1 MGHWP
6 ISPPRF
12 TVRPKQ
18 EGVVVVKQSLRFEK
32 LLLEQ
37 GVAVAITGLGSSRVS
52 PPGNKRQYR
61 YLLSGTILASIFVA
75 APALAQDAQT
85 DQMQRQINALQ
96 KQLQA
101 LQSQVTETKQ
111 QARAAQQ
118 SAQTA
123 QESAQTAQQTVQ
135 NIPAG
140 LYNADVALPTKAAA
154 APSWFGGIH
163 VSLAGSFV
171 AMEGVWRQHNE
182 ISSGASDPP
191 FSTMP
196 FHNSPLY
203 FENENRYSAQ
213 QSRLA
218 IRASGDIDP
227 TQHLTAY
234 WENDWLGAG
243 VTANS
248 RESNSYNLR
257 MRQAWLFYD
266 NENWHSKFLAG
277 QAWSMLTANR
287 LGILPGTE
295 NAPLSIDAQYV
306 VGFNWAR
313 QPQLRFVQDWNKVL
327 WFGVSVEA
335 SQTAFASNGNGVAG
349 AAAFSAA
356 NGTVVPVG
364 LGVNPG
370 NTCNASGLLNSTTQ
384 CSNNKFPDIVE
395 KVALDPGW
403 GHYEAVGI
411 QRWFTDEVAA
421 TGAPFLTPGV
431 TPSWQEK
438 TNFGWGVGGSV
449 ILPIWEKVLDLQG
462 SVLTGQGLGRYGSSQ
477 LADVTI
483 GPDGTLQPLQTTQVL
498 LGFVAHP
505 WAGLDVYGYAGQEQV
520 NNNFWNQTV
529 KGATTNGG
537 FGNPAY
543 LNGGCQ
549 VENTTSTFAAGFNTP
564 ASGACTANVHRTQE
578 LSIGFWQQLYK
589 GDLGQVR
596 VGAQYEYVR
605 LQAFPGSTVV
615 SAANGPTPN
624 QGLNPNNNIVFFS
637 LRYYPF
643 N

>member
-1 MGHWP
+1 L
-6 ISPPRF
+6 SA
-12 TVRPKQ
+12 
-18 EGVVVVKQSLRFEK
+18 GVVFWCLVVKQR
-32 LLLEQ
+32 
-37 GVAVAITGLGSSRVS
+37 AGL
-52 PPGNKRQYR
+52 
-61 YLLSGTILASIFVA
+61 LLSGTVLASIFVA

-111 QARAAQQ
+111 QAKAAQQ

-163 VSLAGSFV
+163 VSLAGSFI

-196 FHNSPLY
+196 FHNSPLWY
-203 FENENRYSAQ
+203 ENENRYSAQ

-266 NENWHSKFLAG
+266 NENWHTKVLAG

-295 NAPLSIDAQYV
+295 NVPLTIDAQYV

-313 QPQLRFVQDWNKVL
+313 QPQLRFVQDWNKVV

-335 SQTAFASNGNGVAG
+335 SQTAFAGNGAG
-349 AAAFSAA
+349 FGLTAA
-356 NGTVVPVG
+356 NGAVVPTG
-364 LGVNPG
+364 LGVNPD
-370 NTCNASGLLNSTTQ
+370 NTCNAAGLLNSTTE
-384 CSNNKFPDIVE
+384 CSNNKFPDVIE

-411 QRWFTDEVAA
+411 QRWFTDEVAS
-421 TGAPFLTPGV
+421 TGAPFLLPKQISPG
-431 TPSWQEK
+431 WGER
-438 TNFGWGVGGSV
+438 TNFGWGVGGSAV
-449 ILPIWEKVLDLQG
+449 LPVWEKVLDLQG
-462 SVLTGQGLGRYGSSQ
+462 SFLTGQGLGRYGSSQ

-483 GPDGTLQPLQTTQVL
+483 GPDGTLKPLQTIQVL
-498 LGFVAHP
+498 LGFIAHP
-505 WAGLDVYGYAGQEQV
+505 WAGLDVYGYAGQEEV
-520 NNNFWNQTV
+520 KANFWGQTV
-529 KGATTNGG
+529 AGKTTNGG
-537 FGNPAY
+537 YGNPAY
-543 LNGGCQ
+543 LNGGCEQ
-549 VENTTSTFAAGFNTP
+549 ENLTSTTAAAFNTP
-564 ASGACTANVHRTQE
+564 ASTFSCTANVKRTQE

-596 VGAQYEYVR
+596 VGAQYEFVR
-605 LQAFPGSTVV
+605 LTAFPGSPIA
-615 SAANGPTPN
+615 SATNGTAPN
-624 QGLNPNNNIVFFS
+624 VGLNPYNNAVFFS

>member
-1 MGHWP
+1 M
-6 ISPPRF
+6 
-12 TVRPKQ
+12 V
-18 EGVVVVKQSLRFEK
+18 FERR
-32 LLLEQ
+32 
-37 GVAVAITGLGSSRVS
+37 AGLMLFGMV
-52 PPGNKRQYR
+52 
-61 YLLSGTILASIFVA
+61 LASICVA

-85 DQMQRQINALQ
+85 DQLQRQINALQ

-111 QARAAQQ
+111 QAKAAQQ

-123 QESAQTAQQTVQ
+123 QQSAQTAQQTVQ

-163 VSLAGSFV
+163 VSLAGSYI

-191 FSTMP
+191 FGTLP
-196 FHNSPLY
+196 FHNSPLF
-203 FENENRYSAQ
+203 FENETRFSAQ

-218 IRASGDIDP
+218 IKASGDIDP
-227 TQHLTAY
+227 AQHLTAY
-234 WENDWLGAG
+234 WENDWLGAAG
-243 VTANS
+243 TANM

-266 NENWHSKFLAG
+266 NENWHSHVLAG
-277 QAWSMLTANR
+277 QAWSMLTANK

-295 NAPLSIDAQYV
+295 NAPLVIDAQYT

-313 QPQLRFVQDWNKVL
+313 QPQLRFVQDWNKVV
-327 WFGVSVEA
+327 WFGVSVEN

-356 NGTVVPVG
+356 NGTVVPPG

-370 NTCNASGLLNSTTQ
+370 NTCNAAGLLNNLTQ
-384 CSNNKFPDIVE
+384 CSNNKFPDVIE
-395 KVALDPGW
+395 KVAFDPGW
-403 GHYEAVGI
+403 GHYEALGI
-411 QRWFTDEVAA
+411 QRWFTDEVAL
-421 TGAPFLTPGV
+421 TGAPFLPAGATSPG
-431 TPSWQEK
+431 WQEK

-449 ILPIWEKVLDLQG
+449 LLPVIPKFLDLQG

-483 GPDGTLQPLQTTQVL
+483 GPDGTLKPLHTTQVL

-505 WAGLDVYGYAGQEQV
+505 WEGLDLYGYAGQEQV
-520 NNNFWNQTV
+520 GSNFWNITT
-529 KGATTNGG
+529 GAVTTNGG
-537 FGNPAY
+537 FGNPAFG
-543 LNGGCQ
+543 NGGCFN
-549 VENTTSTFAAGFNTP
+549 ENTSSTFAAAFNSPVT
-564 ASGACTANVHRTQE
+564 GTLCTANVHRTQE
-578 LSIGFWQQLYK
+578 LSFGFWQQLYK

-596 VGAQYEYVR
+596 FGAQYEYVR
-605 LQAFPGSTVV
+605 LQAFAGTPVATGIGT
-615 SAANGPTPN
+615 AAAPLAGPTPN
-624 QGLNPNNNIVFFS
+624 LGLNPNNNIVFFS

>member
-1 MGHWP
+1 V
-6 ISPPRF
+6 I
-12 TVRPKQ
+12 
-18 EGVVVVKQSLRFEK
+18 VKRH
-32 LLLEQ
+32 
-37 GVAVAITGLGSSRVS
+37 TGLLSSSAV
-52 PPGNKRQYR
+52 
-61 YLLSGTILASIFVA
+61 LASVLVA

-111 QARAAQQ
+111 QAKAAQQ

-123 QESAQTAQQTVQ
+123 QQSAQTAQQTVQ

-154 APSWFGGIH
+154 AAPSWFGGIH
-163 VSLAGSFV
+163 VSLAGSFI
-171 AMEGVWRQHNE
+171 AMEGVWRERNE

-191 FSTMP
+191 FGTLP

-203 FENENRYSAQ
+203 FQNENRYSAQ

-277 QAWSMLTANR
+277 QAWSMLTANK

-295 NAPLSIDAQYV
+295 NVPLTIDAQYA

-313 QPQLRFVQDWNKVL
+313 QPQLRFVQDWNKTL
-327 WFGVSVEA
+327 WVGVSVEA
-335 SQTAFASNGNGVAG
+335 SQTAFASNGTPL
-349 AAAFSAA
+349 AFSPG
-356 NGTVVPVG
+356 NGTVVPTG
-364 LGVNPG
+364 LGVDAG
-370 NTCNASGLLNSTTQ
+370 NACNAAGLLNNTTT
-384 CSNNKFPDIVE
+384 CSNNLAPDVVE

-411 QRWFTDEVAA
+411 QRWFTDSVALN
-421 TGAPFLTPGV
+421 GPPFLKAGLASPG
-431 TPSWQEK
+431 WNEK

-449 ILPIWEKVLDLQG
+449 LLPIIPKFLDLQG
-462 SVLTGQGLGRYGSSQ
+462 SVLTGEGLGRYGSSQ

-483 GPDGTLQPLQTTQVL
+483 GPDGTLEPLRTTQVL

-505 WAGLDVYGYAGQEQV
+505 WDGFDLYGYAGQEQV
-520 NNNFWNQTV
+520 SSNFWTQKV
-529 KGATTNGG
+529 GGVTTQGG
-537 FGNPAY
+537 YGNPAY
-543 LNGGCQ
+543 LNGGCFN
-549 VENTTSTFAAGFNTP
+549 ENTATTGSAGFNTP
-564 ASGACTANVHRTQE
+564 IAGTSCTANVQRTQE
-578 LSIGFWQQLYK
+578 LTIGFWQQLYK

-605 LQAFPGSTVV
+605 LTAFPGATTGAGS
-615 SAANGPTPN
+615 GPTPN

>member
-1 MGHWP
+1 M
-6 ISPPRF
+6 
-12 TVRPKQ
+12 
-18 EGVVVVKQSLRFEK
+18 EGEMVF
-32 LLLEQ
+32 
-37 GVAVAITGLGSSRVS
+37 
-52 PPGNKRQYR
+52 KRR
-61 YLLSGTILASIFVA
+61 AGMLLSGTILASIFVA

-96 KQLQA
+96 KQLQT

-111 QARAAQQ
+111 QAKA
-118 SAQTA
+118 A
-123 QESAQTAQQTVQ
+123 QESAQTAQQSVQ
-135 NIPAG
+135 SIPPG
-140 LYNADVALPTKAAA
+140 LYNADLPTKAAA

-163 VSLAGSFV
+163 VSLAGSYI

-191 FSTMP
+191 FGTLP

-218 IRASGDIDP
+218 IKASGDIDP
-227 TQHLTAY
+227 AQHLTAY

-266 NENWHSKFLAG
+266 NDNWHSHFLAG
-277 QAWSMLTANR
+277 QAWSMVTANK

-295 NAPLSIDAQYV
+295 NAPLTIDAQYA

-313 QPQLRFVQDWNKVL
+313 QPQLRFVQDWNKTL
-327 WFGVSVEA
+327 WFGVSVES
-335 SQTAFASNGNGVAG
+335 SQTAFASNGTPL
-349 AAAFSAA
+349 AFSAA
-356 NGTVVPVG
+356 NGAIVPTG
-364 LGVNPG
+364 LGVDAG
-370 NTCNASGLLNSTTQ
+370 NACNAAGLLNNTTT
-384 CSNNKFPDIVE
+384 CSNNIFPDVVE

-411 QRWFTDEVAA
+411 QRWFTDSVALNA
-421 TGAPFLTPGV
+421 PPFLPKGATSPG
-431 TPSWQEK
+431 WQEK

-449 ILPIWEKVLDLQG
+449 LLPVIPTFLDLQG
-462 SVLTGQGLGRYGSSQ
+462 SVLTGEGLGRYGSSQ

-483 GPDGTLQPLQTTQVL
+483 GPDGTLKPLHTTQVL

-505 WAGLDVYGYAGQEQV
+505 WVGLDLYGYAGQEQV
-520 NNNFWNQTV
+520 SSNFWTQPSG
-529 KGATTNGG
+529 KGFVGAGAGG
-537 FGNPAY
+537 YGNPAY
-543 LNGGCQ
+543 LNGGCFN
-549 VENTTSTFAAGFNTP
+549 ENTGTTGSAGFNTP
-564 ASGACTANVHRTQE
+564 IAGTSCTANVQRTQE
-578 LSIGFWQQLYK
+578 LTFGFWQQLYK

-605 LQAFPGSTVV
+605 LKAFPGATTGAGS
-615 SAANGPTPN
+615 GPTPN